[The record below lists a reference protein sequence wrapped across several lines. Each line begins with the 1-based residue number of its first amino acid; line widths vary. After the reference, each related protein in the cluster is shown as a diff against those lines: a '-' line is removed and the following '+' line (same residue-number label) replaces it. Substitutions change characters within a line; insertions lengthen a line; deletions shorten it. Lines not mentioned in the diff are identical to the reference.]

1 MDQNKCLGIIGGHG
15 YNATIELQY
24 YINEEI
30 NKYFDTRNYIKTFVI
45 NDATINSETETIDNL
60 YENTDNNSKIE
71 ESIYDSYCSLI
82 KMGCNIITIPC
93 NTYSDLLSKNKYIQ
107 QSNIKLIN
115 IVEVT
120 CNWINYNLPR
130 IPKIGLIATQQT
142 IDSKLYQNRLFNY
155 EIITFPELKLDINSI
170 ILSTQYGYYKTS
182 PPQKILSKLNIKT
195 TSLIDTMNKIINKFR
210 DNGIN
215 HLILGCTE
223 LPIFVKYNIK
233 YLNNIIFIDT
243 LEILSKNI
251 IES

>member
-71 ESIYDSYCSLI
+71 ESIYDSYRCLI

-107 QSNIKLIN
+107 DSTIKLIN
-115 IVEVT
+115 VVEVT
-120 CNWINYNLPR
+120 CNWINYNLPS

-142 IDSKLYQNRLFNY
+142 IDSRLYQNRLFNY
-155 EIITFPELKLDINSI
+155 EIISFSELKLDINSI
-170 ILSTQYGYYKTS
+170 ILCAQYGYYKKP
-182 PPQKILSKLNIKT
+182 PPQKILSKLNINTKN
-195 TSLIDTMNKIINKFR
+195 LIKTMNKIINKFR

-223 LPIFVKYNIK
+223 LPVFVKYNIENI
-233 YLNNIIFIDT
+233 NNIIFIDT

-251 IES
+251 IKS